1 MYKLAC
7 EDVPQY
13 IYIGCTVNFRQRKCM
28 HKKTCNDEDM
38 AGHNRKLYTTIRD
51 NGGWDNWTMSPIET
65 YECETRIEAHMRET
79 ALMDIHKSNLNSM
92 VSYRSEEGKKDQR
105 HQYRKENKE
114 VIKTYDKQY
123 RKDNLETI
131 LTKQREYRCANKKAV
146 SDYQREYRDKNA
158 DKMLEYQKRFQEKQ
172 IQMRIDEKAERKL
185 AKKSTNK
192 KKAK

>member
-1 MYKLAC
+1 
-7 EDVPQY
+7 
-13 IYIGCTVNFRQRKCM
+13 M

-92 VSYRSEEGKKDQR
+92 VSYRSEEGKK
-105 HQYRKENKE
+105 E
-114 VIKTYDKQY
+114 VNKTYRNQY
-123 RKDNLETI
+123 RKDNLEKI